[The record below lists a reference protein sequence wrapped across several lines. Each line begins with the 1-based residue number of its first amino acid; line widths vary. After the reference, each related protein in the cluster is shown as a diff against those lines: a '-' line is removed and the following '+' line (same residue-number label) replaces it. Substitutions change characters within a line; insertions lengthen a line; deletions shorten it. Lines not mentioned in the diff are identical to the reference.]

1 MDSTWPWAAT
11 LTAPTRAARKDLV
24 VKEGILKVVD
34 KKRFVFVLLVM
45 KVI

>member
-11 LTAPTRAARKDLV
+11 LTAPARAARKVLV

-34 KKRFVFVLLVM
+34 KKVCFVLLVM